1 VQLCCHV
8 LHRWCPHTGPDG
20 HIGKV
25 KFYSFYKTRIENF
38 VKRFFGDIRS
48 MVGIAINSAAKL
60 REIADACK
68 DYNLPDNLLSYKN
81 VYFSDNSRAGDG
93 TVSNPIKMSQ
103 FAGKNVMY
111 KSTDESVISVNAGY
125 ANTFMGWSS
134 MKTSRHCNYHVSCAP
149 HNGEAPAP
157 IFDQYGNQK
166 GAVSLNYQ
174 WWQQQGGKNLAI
186 TDDGNYVIYGL
197 EIVFYIP
204 SINANRTDTTFYIC
218 YRNSPND
225 SLNYFLNTYTSAVSN
240 YITET
245 GGALGDPI
253 SYNGLLYIPSRFKKQ
268 NNIQYCRLWVFD
280 KNTLSYPH
288 FIDFV
293 GQAIQIADDTSRIA
307 VTDRGTVWIYTYD
320 GAATAATET
329 TFTGGGEDIY
339 IDGTCSTVL
348 SGTDVWHRNGTS
360 WSKADTSEIV
370 SNQGNVFPFNRR
382 ISGDGLLIAVAVNK
396 SYPSYGLNPNPR
408 VFQYSPYKNKWYY
421 LLEANNLSNLRDPYG
436 LNLGLGFWGSIG
448 ISSGGK
454 LFIQEDGYTNSPPD
468 TLRTYIS
475 LKN

>member
-1 VQLCCHV
+1 
-8 LHRWCPHTGPDG
+8 
-20 HIGKV
+20 
-25 KFYSFYKTRIENF
+25 
-38 VKRFFGDIRS
+38 
-48 MVGIAINSAAKL
+48 MVGIAINSAPKL

-81 VYFSDNSRAGDG
+81 VYFSDDSRAGDG

-111 KSTDESVISVNAGY
+111 KSTNESVVSENAGY
-125 ANTFMGWSS
+125 YNAFFGWSS
-134 MKTSRHCNYHVSCAP
+134 MKTSRHCNYHVSCGP
-149 HNGEAPAP
+149 GNGVSPAP
-157 IFDQYGNQK
+157 IFDQYGTQK
-166 GAVSLNYQ
+166 GEVALTYN
-174 WWQQQGGKNLAI
+174 WWLTSGGRNLAI

-197 EIVFYIP
+197 DVTFYIS
-204 SINANRTDTTFYIC
+204 SIGANRTDSTFYIC

-225 SLNYFLNTYTSAVSN
+225 SLNYFLNVDTSATAN
-240 YITET
+240 YITEV

-253 SYNGLLYIPSRFKKQ
+253 SYNGLLYIPSRFKKE

-280 KNTLSYPH
+280 KNTQSYPH
-288 FIDFV
+288 YIDFV

-307 VTDRGTVWIYTYD
+307 VTDRGTVYIYTYD
-320 GAATAATET
+320 GAATTATEASL
-329 TFTGGGEDIY
+329 TGGDEAIY

-370 SNQGNVFPFNRR
+370 SNQGNVAPFGRR
-382 ISGDGLLIAVAVNK
+382 ISGDGRLIAVAIDVT
-396 SYPSYGLNPNPR
+396 YYGANPNPR

-421 LLEANNLSNLRDPYG
+421 LLEANNINSLKDPYG
-436 LNLGLGFWGSIG
+436 LPVGLGFWGSLG
-448 ISSGGK
+448 ISSSGK
-454 LFIQEDGYTNSPPD
+454 LFIQEDGYNYGYTTPS
-468 TLRTYIS
+468 TFKTEIS